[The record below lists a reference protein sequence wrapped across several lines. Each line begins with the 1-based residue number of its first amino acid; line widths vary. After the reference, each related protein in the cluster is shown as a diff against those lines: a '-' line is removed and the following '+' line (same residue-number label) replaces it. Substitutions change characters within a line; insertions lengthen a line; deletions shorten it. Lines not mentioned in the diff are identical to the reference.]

1 MHRSQFVI
9 ASAFAA
15 AALAAPRRPL
25 DAQGLTTITIGT
37 VGSLSDAPFF
47 IADKLGYF
55 LDVGLTVQISAFDG
69 APQMIAPLGTGQLDV
84 GSGAP
89 TAGFYNAVAREIDVR
104 MVADKASSP
113 PGYGYSPLLVR
124 TDLVKGGRYKSVRD
138 LKGMRVAE
146 PAQGGST
153 GASTARLLATV
164 GLSYNDVQHVYLSYP
179 DQLVAFANASIDASS
194 VNEPVA
200 TFAERQG
207 VAVRIMGN
215 DKWYPNQ
222 NNAVV
227 LYGTSLLHQ
236 RRDVGFKFMVAWLRA
251 VRFYNDALI
260 DAHLRGRN
268 AKDVIDIIVGTTPTK
283 DRSVYPIMVSQATD
297 PNGRLNLNALA
308 SDLSFYR
315 QQLGLVQSD
324 VTVAQAVDME
334 FALEAVRQLG
344 PYKHR
349 A

>member
-1 MHRSQFVI
+1 MKRSQFIITSAVAPVVL
-9 ASAFAA
+9 ASA
-15 AALAAPRRPL
+15 RRPL
-25 DAQGLTTITIGT
+25 DAQSLTPISIGT

-47 IADKLGYF
+47 IAEKLGYF
-55 LDVGLTVQISAFDG
+55 RDVGLAAEISEFGG

-89 TAGFYNAVAREIDVR
+89 TAGFYNAVARGIDVR

-124 TDLVKGGRYKSVRD
+124 ADLVKSGRYKSVRD
-138 LKGMRVAE
+138 LKGMRIAE

-153 GASTARLLATV
+153 GASTARLLATA
-164 GLSYNDVQHVYLSYP
+164 GLSYDDVQHVYLSYP
-179 DQLVAFANASIDASS
+179 DQLAAFANGSIDASS
-194 VNEPVA
+194 INEPVA
-200 TFAERQG
+200 TFAERKG

-222 NNAVV
+222 NNGVV
-227 LYGTSLLHQ
+227 LYGTSLLRQ
-236 RRDVGFKFMVAWLRA
+236 RREVGLKFMVAWLRA

-260 DAHLRGRN
+260 NAHLRGRN
-268 AKDVIDIIVGTTPTK
+268 AKEVIDVIVDTTPIK
-283 DRSVYPIMVSQATD
+283 DRSVYPVMVSQYTD
-297 PNGRLNLNALA
+297 PYGRLNLNALT

-315 QQLGLVQSD
+315 QQLGLVKSD
-324 VTVAQAVDME
+324 VTVAQAVDMD
-334 FALEAVRQLG
+334 FAQQAVSQLG